1 MHIARI
7 AVLPAIA
14 LALSACTRI
23 LPWDEDGGADVAET
37 GDASSDEYGTDSESG
52 GLPDLPAETETS
64 TSTETGTEAS
74 STDDTDDT
82 TDTGSDTS
90 TEPGYCCTCEDG
102 CWLSPSEVECVGFGE
117 WHAMDSCEV
126 TPASEIDCG
135 LECDPP
141 PAACCTCPDLTTPE
155 YEFQCWAWVEG
166 VEACVIAQA
175 NGLGEATH
183 WCELDSDGYPTD
195 CLDAC

>member
-1 MHIARI
+1 MHRALI
-7 AVLPAIA
+7 AVLPTVA

-23 LPWDEDGGADVAET
+23 LPWDEDDGADVAET
-37 GDASSDEYGTDSESG
+37 SDASSDEYGTDSESDSTG
-52 GLPDLPAETETS
+52 SLPDLPAET
-64 TSTETGTEAS
+64 STETES
-74 STDDTDDT
+74 STDES
-82 TDTGSDTS
+82 TDTESDTE
-90 TEPGYCCTCEDG
+90 TEPGYCCTCVDG

-126 TPASEIDCG
+126 TPASEVDCG

-166 VEACVIAQA
+166 VEACVVAQA

-183 WCELDSDGYPTD
+183 WCELDSDGYPTE

>member
-7 AVLPAIA
+7 AVLPALA
-14 LALSACTRI
+14 LALTACPRVMPGDD
-23 LPWDEDGGADVAET
+23 LDGADVADES
-37 GDASSDEYGTDSESG
+37 DSDEYGESESDSESAG
-52 GLPDLPAETETS
+52 ETETS
-64 TSTETGTEAS
+64 TETETETESETGTDT
-74 STDDTDDT
+74 STTEDT
-82 TDTGSDTS
+82 TDTGGDTS
-90 TEPGYCCTCEDG
+90 AEPGYCCTCVDG

-117 WHAMDSCEV
+117 WHASDSCEV

>member
-1 MHIARI
+1 M
-7 AVLPAIA
+7 PG
-14 LALSACTRI
+14 
-23 LPWDEDGGADVAET
+23 EDLEGADAADDVQTE
-37 GDASSDEYGTDSESG
+37 SESG
-52 GLPDLPAETETS
+52 GEETSSASTSGVDLPSETTEMTG
-64 TSTETGTEAS
+64 ETGETPDFVGCCYCNEIGAEVCV
-74 STDDTDDT
+74 
-82 TDTGSDTS
+82 TGVAEQCGMLPVEYFDCG
-90 TEPGYCCTCEDG
+90 EVNGV
-102 CWLSPSEVECVGFGE
+102 LS
-117 WHAMDSCEV
+117 
-126 TPASEIDCG
+126 CG

-183 WCELDSDGYPTD
+183 WCELDGDGYPTD